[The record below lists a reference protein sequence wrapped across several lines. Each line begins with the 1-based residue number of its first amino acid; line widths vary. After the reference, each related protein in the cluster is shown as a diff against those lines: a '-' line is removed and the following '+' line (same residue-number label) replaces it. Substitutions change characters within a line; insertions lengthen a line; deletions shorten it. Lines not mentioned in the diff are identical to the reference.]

1 MFYQS
6 SEFIDLVARLSFNI
20 VVVFI
25 IIKLIYTRRKDNN
38 DFIFTFYIFNALIF
52 FVAYLLS
59 QIEIGIGFGFG
70 LFALFAILR
79 YRTDPIPIKEMTYL
93 FLFVAIGMINSLI
106 KIDNSYLLIIFTNFT
121 LVLLTYIVENRW
133 QVNVLLTQSILY
145 EKIENIKPE
154 NFDKLKN
161 DLEDRTGLDINH
173 LEIRK
178 INFLRDTARI
188 RIFYKEK

>member
-6 SEFIDLVARLSFNI
+6 PEFIDLVARLSFNI

-106 KIDNSYLLIIFTNFT
+106 KIDNSYLLIIFTNFV
-121 LVLLTYIVENRW
+121 LILLTYIVENRW

-161 DLEDRTGLDINH
+161 DLEDRTGLDIDH

-178 INFLRDTARI
+178 INFLRDTVRI